1 VPCQN
6 SFHSLGAENP
16 VTLGDLGMLA
26 DQTAEPVPA
35 DDPDVCAQGRSMRA
49 AGRRTL
55 LQHPVR
61 PGCVVVPQV
70 LGQHPSQVVLIDDQH
85 PVQELPARVPII
97 LSQMQA
103 ELGR

>member
-1 VPCQN
+1 
-6 SFHSLGAENP
+6 
-16 VTLGDLGMLA
+16 
-26 DQTAEPVPA
+26 
-35 DDPDVCAQGRSMRA
+35 
-49 AGRRTL
+49 
-55 LQHPVR
+55 VR